1 MSHTKYFVALAV
13 CAAAQAQFSGVPAAR
28 AQAGAQGAIITGNP
42 APSVEQIHSLITRA
56 IENQHRDDR
65 ALEEFERTEHV
76 ITRKS
81 ENGEVLTDLTQ
92 RIMPSVAGNIK
103 LKMAENGVPV
113 SAELYRTEL
122 EFAIN
127 ALGLATHPTDRYRDD
142 VAKIDKRRH
151 DHAELV
157 DAAPKAF
164 HLTWAGRETHNDL
177 SGTRTL
183 VKFLLDPDP
192 AFKPVS
198 RFAVTFQHV
207 HGVVWVDEVEAQF
220 ARLEADIDTDITFI
234 GGIAGKVYHGGHV
247 LMVQEE
253 VAPGIWLPTLYNY
266 EVDGRKFLFAFGV
279 HERTELSRYRRVGPP
294 AQAVEILR
302 NELNNLTA
310 ASPAR

>member
-164 HLTWAGRETHNDL
+164 HLTWAGRETRNDL